1 MDLKN
6 LNQTDAGKFF
16 YNVLIGIVASLIME
30 FGTSL
35 TNNVLIPFCMPETQ
49 EMVIKLKN
57 KKNKVLFGRFLVSMV
72 RLAVISVLLII
83 LLNRFSQIKA
93 IKL

>member
-1 MDLKN
+1 MDLKS
-6 LNQTDAGKFF
+6 LNQSEAGKFF
-16 YNVLIGIVASLIME
+16 YNVLIGIVASLITE

-35 TNNVLIPFCMPETQ
+35 TNNVLIPFCIPETQ

-57 KKNKVLFGRFLVSMV
+57 KKNKILFGRFLVSII
-72 RLAVISVLLII
+72 RLSVISLLLII
-83 LLNRFSQIKA
+83 LLNRFNQIKA

>member
-6 LNQTDAGKFF
+6 LNQTETGKFF

-30 FGTSL
+30 FGTNL
-35 TNNVLIPFCMPETQ
+35 TNNVLIPLCMPETQ

-57 KKNKVLFGRFLVSMV
+57 KKNKVLFGRFLVSLV
-72 RLAVISVLLII
+72 RLIVISIVLLILI
-83 LLNRFSQIKA
+83 NRFSQIKA

>member
-1 MDLKN
+1 
-6 LNQTDAGKFF
+6 
-16 YNVLIGIVASLIME
+16 ME

-49 EMVIKLKN
+49 EMVVKLKN

-72 RLAVISVLLII
+72 RLGCNFNFI
-83 LLNRFSQIKA
+83 N
-93 IKL
+93 

>member
-6 LNQTDAGKFF
+6 LNQTETGKFF

-35 TNNVLIPFCMPETQ
+35 TNNVLVPFCMPETQ
-49 EMVIKLKN
+49 EMVVKLKD
-57 KKNKVLFGRFLVSMV
+57 KKNKVLFGRFLVTMV
-72 RLAVISVLLII
+72 RLGVISILLLILI
-83 LLNRFSQIKA
+83 NRFSQIKA

>member
-6 LNQTDAGKFF
+6 LNQSEAGKFF

-35 TNNVLIPFCMPETQ
+35 TNNVLIPFCIPETQ

-57 KKNKVLFGRFLVSMV
+57 KKNKVLFGRFLVSMI

-83 LLNRFSQIKA
+83 LLNRFSKTKA
-93 IKL
+93 INL

>member
-6 LNQTDAGKFF
+6 LNQSEAGKFF

-35 TNNVLIPFCMPETQ
+35 TNNVLIPFCIPETQ

-57 KKNKVLFGRFLVSMV
+57 KKNKILFGRFLVSMI

-83 LLNRFSQIKA
+83 LLNRFSKIKA